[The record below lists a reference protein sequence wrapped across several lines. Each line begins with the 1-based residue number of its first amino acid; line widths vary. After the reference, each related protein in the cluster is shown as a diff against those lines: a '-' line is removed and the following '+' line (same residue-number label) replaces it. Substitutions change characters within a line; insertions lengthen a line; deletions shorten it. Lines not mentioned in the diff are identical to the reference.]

1 MRLHIA
7 VLVALSVG
15 ACSTASTVP
24 WAGKDLEA
32 VRDFVVVAELKQVK
46 KIRLYE
52 QMKYLFVNDFF
63 IVFQTSRGDYLI
75 EFRGRCS
82 ELRRRLWTA
91 DMIDI
96 RVSARMLY
104 ADHDTIRGCVIGK
117 IFELPESQLEELRVL
132 GDAPGEG
139 QYIPKE
145 N

>member
-7 VLVALSVG
+7 VLVLLALS
-15 ACSTASTVP
+15 ACSTAGTVQWP
-24 WAGKDLEA
+24 GKELEA
-32 VRDFVVVAELKQVK
+32 VRDFVVVTELKEVK

-75 EFRGRCS
+75 EFRGRCT
-82 ELRRRLWTA
+82 ELRRRHWTA

-104 ADHDTIRGCVIGK
+104 AGHDTIRGCVIGK
-117 IFELPESQLEELRVL
+117 IFELPEPHLEELRLL
-132 GDAPGEG
+132 GDAPGEN
-139 QYIPKE
+139 QFIPKE

>member
-7 VLVALSVG
+7 VLVLLALS
-15 ACSTASTVP
+15 ACSTTSTAHWP
-24 WAGKDLEA
+24 GKELEA
-32 VRDFVVVAELKQVK
+32 VRDFVVVTELKQVK

-52 QMKYLFVNDFF
+52 QMKYLFVNDFY

-75 EFRGRCS
+75 EFRGRCT
-82 ELRRRLWTA
+82 ELRRRFWTA

-117 IFELPESQLEELRVL
+117 IFELPEPQLEELRIL
-132 GDAPGEG
+132 GDAPGEN
-139 QYIPKE
+139 QFIPQEK
-145 N
+145 